1 MYPQKDD
8 GCEAIGM
15 NEQDFYTLEDVS
27 RLLSVPVS
35 TVIQWTR
42 QGLPYMVKGNR
53 WVFVKE
59 NVVEWAGEPRHRR
72 RSRTR

>member
-1 MYPQKDD
+1 
-8 GCEAIGM
+8 M
-15 NEQDFYTLEDVS
+15 NEQDFYTLEDVA

-42 QGLPYMVKGNR
+42 QGLPYTVKGNR

-59 NVVEWAGEPRHRR
+59 NVVEWASLPPHRR
-72 RSRTR
+72 GVKRR